1 MTTSVLSALHKLSL
15 KNQLKKT
22 DIQYAAMNLCKD
34 FGVLQ
39 QQFLTVVDFIQQTI
53 GENNGKKNRAQSFID

>member
-1 MTTSVLSALHKLSL
+1 MTTSVLFVLRKLSL

-34 FGVLQ
+34 FGVHLLL
-39 QQFLTVVDFIQQTI
+39 FLTVVDFIQRITESRDI
-53 GENNGKKNRAQSFID
+53 IVA